1 MATPVSTVTSS
12 EFVGLSGPRWASL
25 FRTQVPER
33 AADFVGRLYS
43 PHALRVGRVDGF
55 DMQLGGF
62 EFGHFHVGAIT
73 YGSPVVAQVA
83 PHHAHWVF
91 SWLRQGHVTRGRHG
105 RSFSAGDA
113 SVLAPGETHE
123 LHMSADMQ
131 LINLRIAQADLLQAC
146 HALVG
151 VEPGQR
157 LGFADHLHAGSSAA
171 DALQRLTSLLALTPH
186 YPQAAAARLERS
198 LQEAVMFELL
208 LAWPSAVSAYL
219 AQPASLP
226 ETIRRARDYLHAH
239 VEELPT
245 VGDLARHCGVSVRA
259 LAKGFARHLNT
270 TPLQY
275 MINLRLDRA
284 REQLQAH
291 GRQGNVTEVAQRWGF
306 THAGLFAARY
316 RRRFGELPSET
327 QHSSRN

>member
-1 MATPVSTVTSS
+1 MFRTRVPQRAA
-12 EFVGLSGPRWASL
+12 EFVG
-25 FRTQVPER
+25 Q
-33 AADFVGRLYS
+33 LYA
-43 PHALRVGRVDGF
+43 PHTLRVGRPEGF

-62 EFGHFHVGAIT
+62 EFGDFHVGAIT

-91 SWLRQGHVTRGRHG
+91 SWLRQGNVTRGRHG
-105 RSFSAGDA
+105 RSFGAGDA

-131 LINLRIAQADLLQAC
+131 LINLRIAHADMLQAC

-157 LGFADHLHAGSSAA
+157 LGFDDHLRAGSSAA
-171 DALQRLTSLLALTPH
+171 DALQRITSLLALTPH
-186 YPQAAAARLERS
+186 YPHAAAVRLERS
-198 LQEAVMFELL
+198 LQEAAMFELL
-208 LAWPSAVSAYL
+208 LAWPSAMSAYL
-219 AQPASLP
+219 AQPATLP
-226 ETIRRARDYLHAH
+226 GTLHRARDYLHSH
-239 VEELPT
+239 IDELPT

-275 MINLRLDRA
+275 MINLRLDRV

-291 GRQGNVTEVAQRWGF
+291 GRLGNVTEIAQRWGF
-306 THAGLFAARY
+306 AHAGLFAARY
-316 RRRFGELPSET
+316 RRRFGERPSDT
-327 QHSSRN
+327 QRSSNC